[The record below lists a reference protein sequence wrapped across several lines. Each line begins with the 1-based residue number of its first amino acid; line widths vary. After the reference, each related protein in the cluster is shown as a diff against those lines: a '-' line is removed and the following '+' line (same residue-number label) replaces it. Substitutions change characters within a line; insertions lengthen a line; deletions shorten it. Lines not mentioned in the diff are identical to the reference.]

1 MVPQCS
7 CGGSGREHPSACSC
21 CQGAQGSVL
30 ALATNV
36 PLLETKPPVL
46 QSEFPVWR
54 EKTKP
59 PQPQETQALVQH
71 QLQG

>member
-1 MVPQCS
+1 M
-7 CGGSGREHPSACSC
+7 
-21 CQGAQGSVL
+21 L
-30 ALATNV
+30 TLATNV
-36 PLLETKPPVL
+36 PLLETEPPVL
-46 QSEFPVWR
+46 QSEFPAWR